1 MATTSAMLA
10 DPDFMEMYKAMLA
23 NSRWQNQLGSGLN
36 IANAGWK
43 TALGLALGT
52 GLGNWLGDKFW
63 NAQKAKRDEYKYG
76 LKNNPAE
83 QAAVNNLL
91 GGDVDLSW
99 TPQYQFKT
107 PQEYFLDAVKYNPNW
122 QNAAYNNAL
131 PKYQSAMTGFLPPK
145 PQPTAAPVASTT
157 SQPAIV
163 NPSTL
168 QNDNIVTFDFTGEPS
183 SKWSYTPLTSVQN
196 PSWDWRNARNKVL
209 QPQGW

>member
-1 MATTSAMLA
+1 MAGVSADLLSDDLYRDMIRNQL
-10 DPDFMEMYKAMLA
+10 
-23 NSRWQNQLGSGLN
+23 WQNQLGSGLN

-52 GLGNWLGDKFW
+52 GLGNWLGDNFW

-76 LKNNPAE
+76 LKNNPAA

-91 GGDVDLSW
+91 GGDVDLGW

-122 QNAAYNNAL
+122 RNAAYNNAL

-145 PQPTAAPVASTT
+145 PQPAIAPVANTT
-157 SQPAIV
+157 LQPATA
-163 NPSTL
+163 NPSTSPS
-168 QNDNIVTFDFTGEPS
+168 DVVIFDFTDKS
-183 SKWSYTPLTSVQN
+183 SPTLSYTPLTSVQN
-196 PSWDWRNARNKVL
+196 PSWDWRNAHNKVL